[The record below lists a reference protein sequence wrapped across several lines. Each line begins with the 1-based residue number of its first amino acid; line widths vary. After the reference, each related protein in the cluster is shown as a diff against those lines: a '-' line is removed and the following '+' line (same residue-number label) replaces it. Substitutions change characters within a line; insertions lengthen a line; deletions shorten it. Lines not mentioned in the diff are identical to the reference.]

1 MGEIQ
6 GAQKRMEA
14 EQRKQSSQLGRLNKV
29 VFGDEDTPGMK
40 GRLEETA
47 DTVEGWAQKWQGA
60 RLVIGG
66 VVFVLTSGAA
76 SAVIALLRGFF
87 GASGGG
93 G

>member
-6 GAQKRMEA
+6 EAQDEMLQ
-14 EQRKQSSQLGRLNKV
+14 EQLRQGSQLGRLNRV
-29 VFGDEDTPGMK
+29 VFGDDDAPGMK

-47 DTVEGWAQKWQGA
+47 DTVEGWEQKWQGA
-60 RLVIGG
+60 KLVIGG

-87 GASGGG
+87 GANG
-93 G
+93 